1 MKKTMHKVMIVDDN
15 MTNLIMAKKA
25 LEDLYE
31 IIPVSSG
38 KIALE
43 FLEEMPD
50 PPDVVLLDVD
60 MPDVNGFFVISQMKN
75 SERLSRIPVVFLT
88 AQEDITT
95 EIEGYSLGA
104 VDYIKKPFTATLLR
118 KRVDIHIRFIE
129 QQNHNEKVNAQLQ
142 KVLSEKI
149 HNIVELEYAI
159 VEMFTSLMSNRS
171 FIIAEHCIRVE
182 KYMSV
187 FLDAL
192 IESRQFSLE
201 ETDAEILKFASK
213 MHDVGKICLTDRCL
227 ADMGDLSIQEKEF
240 NHAHTVLGAEAIKK
254 VMDVISDNRFLN
266 YSYNMCR
273 YHHERWDGKG
283 YPDKLMTT
291 NIPIEARIL
300 AIVNSYDNFRTTND
314 GGEPLTHTE
323 AINRIRFWSGT
334 HYDPELVEAF
344 LNIEMR
350 IAAVRFD
357 K

>member
-334 HYDPELVEAF
+334 HYDPELVDAF

>member
-1 MKKTMHKVMIVDDN
+1 MHKVMIVDDN

-43 FLEEMPD
+43 FLEDMPE

-60 MPDVNGFFVISQMKN
+60 MPDINGFYVISAMKN
-75 SERLSRIPVVFLT
+75 IPKLVNIPVVFLT
-88 AQEDITT
+88 AQEDVTT

-104 VDYIKKPFTATLLR
+104 IDYIKKPFTATLLR
-118 KRVDIHIRFIE
+118 KRVDIHIRFVEE
-129 QQNHNEKVNAQLQ
+129 QKKMENTNNQLS
-142 KVLSEKI
+142 KALKEKI

-171 FIIAEHCIRVE
+171 FMISEHCIRVE

-187 FLDAL
+187 FLDIL
-192 IESRQFSLE
+192 IESRQFSIE

-240 NHAHTVLGAEAIKK
+240 NHAHTVLGSEAIKK
-254 VMDVISDNRFLN
+254 VMDVVSDNQFLN
-266 YSYNMCR
+266 YAYNMTR
-273 YHHERWDGKG
+273 FHHERWDGKG

-291 NIPIEARIL
+291 DIPIEARIL

-314 GGEPLTHTE
+314 GAEPLTHAE

-334 HYDPELVEAF
+334 HFDPELVDAF
-344 LNIEMR
+344 LNIER
-350 IAAVRFD
+350 QISEIRFD

>member
-1 MKKTMHKVMIVDDN
+1 MHKVMIVDDN

-25 LEDLYE
+25 LEDVYE

-43 FLEEMPD
+43 FLQEMPE

-60 MPDVNGFFVISQMKN
+60 MPEVNGFYVISQIKSDPKLGN
-75 SERLSRIPVVFLT
+75 IPVVFLT

-118 KRVDIHIRFIE
+118 KRVDIHIRFVEE
-129 QQNHNEKVNAQLQ
+129 QKHSAKVNEQLK

-159 VEMFTSLMSNRS
+159 VEMFTSLMANRS
-171 FIIAEHCIRVE
+171 FMISQHCTRVE

-187 FLDAL
+187 FLDFL
-192 IESRQFSLE
+192 IQSRQFSLE

-213 MHDVGKICLTDRCL
+213 MHDVGKICLSDRII
-227 ADMGDLSIQEKEF
+227 ADMDLSIQEKEF
-240 NHAHTVLGAEAIKK
+240 NHAHTVYGAEAVKK
-254 VMDVISDNRFLN
+254 VMNVISDNQFLN
-266 YSYNMCR
+266 YAYNICR
-273 YHHERWDGKG
+273 FHHERWDGKG

-300 AIVNSYDNFRTTND
+300 SIVNSYDIFRTTND
-314 GGEPLTHTE
+314 GGEPLTHSE
-323 AINRIRFWSGT
+323 AINRIRLWSGT
-334 HYDPELVEAF
+334 HFDPELVEAF
-344 LNIEMR
+344 LSIEQQ
-350 IAAVRFD
+350 IQAIRFEQ
-357 K
+357 

>member
-1 MKKTMHKVMIVDDN
+1 MHKVMIVDDN

-25 LEDLYE
+25 LEDQYE

-43 FLEEMPD
+43 FLQEMPE

-60 MPDVNGFFVISQMKN
+60 MPDINGFYVISQMKN
-75 SERLSRIPVVFLT
+75 VEKLANIPVIFLT

-104 VDYIKKPFTATLLR
+104 VDYIRKPFTATLLR
-118 KRVDIHIRFIE
+118 KRIDIHIRFVQE
-129 QQNHNEKVNAQLQ
+129 QKHNERVIDQLH
-142 KVLSEKI
+142 KGLSEKI

-159 VEMFTSLMSNRS
+159 VEMCTSLMASRS
-171 FIIAEHCIRVE
+171 FIIAEHSIRVE

-187 FLDAL
+187 FLDYL

-201 ETDAEILKFASK
+201 ATDAEILKFASK
-213 MHDVGKICLTDRCL
+213 MHDVGKICLSDRII

-240 NHAHTVLGAEAIKK
+240 NHAHTVLGSEAVKK
-254 VMDVISDNRFLN
+254 VMNVISDNRFLN
-266 YSYNMCR
+266 YAYNMCR

-283 YPDKLMTT
+283 YPDRLMTT
-291 NIPIEARIL
+291 NIPLEARIL

-314 GGEPLTHTE
+314 GADPLSHAE

-334 HYDPELVEAF
+334 HYDPELVDAF
-344 LNIEMR
+344 MNIEKQ
-350 IAAVRFD
+350 INAVRFETT
-357 K
+357 